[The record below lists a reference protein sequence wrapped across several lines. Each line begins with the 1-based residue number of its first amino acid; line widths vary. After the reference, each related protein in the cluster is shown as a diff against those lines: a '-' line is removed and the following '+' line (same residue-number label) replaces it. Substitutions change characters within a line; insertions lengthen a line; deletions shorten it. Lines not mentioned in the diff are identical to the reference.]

1 VHVAGLLVEKV
12 NVRINGATAVFFP
25 LFDPASKP
33 FEHWTLHVRLTR
45 WLGAARTETL
55 RTRGW

>member
-12 NVRINGATAVFFP
+12 NVRINGATTVLFP

-33 FEHWTLHVRLTR
+33 FEQ
-45 WLGAARTETL
+45 
-55 RTRGW
+55 